1 MPEKPCRWICALN
14 DKIKMHSLDVEMND
28 SSTNQAPIISEKL
41 SNGSPQKVFQN
52 QEEIFFDRTPILS
65 RMNSMECWDY
75 TIELECLNG
84 PQG

>member
-1 MPEKPCRWICALN
+1 MEIDITGSEPTK
-14 DKIKMHSLDVEMND
+14 
-28 SSTNQAPIISEKL
+28 APVISEKL
-41 SNGSPQKVFQN
+41 ANGSPQKVYQS
-52 QEEIFFDRTPILS
+52 QEEVWDRTPILS